1 VTDWTPVATAAIS
14 ASSAVAGGALGYLTA
29 RYQSNVEL
37 RRVEAESER
46 LKLQLSEPHLQ
57 HRQAV
62 YHDFLDSA
70 HRFHQAQAVEPF
82 ANPDEYFRWA
92 RDFEHYLSAVRLFG
106 IEPASNA
113 AQALADA
120 IFSAMASA
128 PNYVG
133 EAEDRFLRTW
143 EECIQAMRQD
153 TAPS

>member
-14 ASSAVAGGALGYLTA
+14 AGSAVAGGALGYLTA

-46 LKLQLSEPHLQ
+46 LKLQLNEPHLQ
-57 HRQAV
+57 HRQSV

-70 HRFHQAQAVEPF
+70 HRFHQAQVVEPW
-82 ANPDEYFRWA
+82 ATEDEYNRWV

-106 IEPASNA
+106 MEPASNGG
-113 AQALADA
+113 QALADA
-120 IFSAMASA
+120 IFHAMGTDE
-128 PNYVG
+128 YVG